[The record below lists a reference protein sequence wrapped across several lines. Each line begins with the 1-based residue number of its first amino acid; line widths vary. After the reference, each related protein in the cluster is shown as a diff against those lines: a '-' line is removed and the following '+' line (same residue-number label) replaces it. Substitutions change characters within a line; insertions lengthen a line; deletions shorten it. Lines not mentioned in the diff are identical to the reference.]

1 MPSELITERR
11 GATLVLTISDPPTRN
26 TLSAQ
31 VIAAGIEA
39 LGAAESNDEIRAIV
53 LRGEGTTFCAGGNLN
68 GLLERRAA
76 GPDAQ
81 RQMLERLHH
90 FVETIRAYPKPV
102 LACVEGTAAGA
113 GFSLVLAC
121 DLVVAAADARFVM
134 SYAKVGLTPDGG
146 ASWSLTRSLPRAM
159 VLKLIWLGEPVSAE
173 VLQSHGLVTAI
184 APSGR
189 AIDEAL
195 RLAERLAALAPNAI
209 AAAKELVDAAP
220 GHTLVEQLAVERDRF
235 VDSLFHANGGEGLQ
249 AFFAKRAPRFS

>member
-11 GATLVLTISDPPTRN
+11 GSTLVLTISDPPTRN

-39 LGAAESNDEIRAIV
+39 LGAAESNDDIRAIV

-76 GPDAQ
+76 GRDAQ
-81 RQMLERLHH
+81 RQMLEHLHH
-90 FVETIRAYPKPV
+90 FVESIRAYPKPV
-102 LACVEGTAAGA
+102 LASVEGTAAGA
-113 GFSLVLAC
+113 GFSLALAC
-121 DLVVAAADARFVM
+121 DLVVAAADARFAM

-146 ASWSLTRSLPRAM
+146 ATWNLRRALPRPLM
-159 VLKLIWLGEPVSAE
+159 LKMIWLGEPVTAE
-173 VLQSHGLVTAI
+173 LLHSHGLVTTI

-189 AIDEAL
+189 AIDETL
-195 RLAERLAALAPNAI
+195 RIAERLAAMAPNAI
-209 AAAKELVDAAP
+209 AGAKELIDAAP
-220 GHTLVEQLAVERDRF
+220 GHTLAEQLAAERDRF
-235 VDSLFHANGGEGLQ
+235 IENLFQDNGEEGLQ

>member
-39 LGAAESNDEIRAIV
+39 LGAAESNDEIRAVV

-76 GPDAQ
+76 GRAAQ
-81 RQMLERLHH
+81 RQMLEHLHH

-102 LACVEGTAAGA
+102 LASVEGTAAGA
-113 GFSLVLAC
+113 GFSLALAC
-121 DLVVAAADARFVM
+121 DLVVAAVDARFVM

-146 ASWSLTRSLPRAM
+146 ATWGLVQALPRSL
-159 VLKLIWLGEPVSAE
+159 VLKMVWLGEPVSTE
-173 VLQSHGLVTAI
+173 MLYSHGLVTAI

-195 RLAERLAALAPNAI
+195 RIAERLAAMAPNAI
-209 AAAKELVDAAP
+209 AGAKELIDAAP
-220 GHTLVEQLAVERDRF
+220 GHTLAGQLGAERDRLIE
-235 VDSLFHANGGEGLQ
+235 SLFHDNGAEGLQ
-249 AFFAKRAPRFS
+249 AFLAKRAPRFS